1 MKARPVVF
9 RPRGCRRPKRHPEA
23 THGLAESVRQ
33 AVGESGAQLVD
44 LAILEPAGLAF
55 AITLKTDE
63 PRRS

>member
-1 MKARPVVF
+1 
-9 RPRGCRRPKRHPEA
+9 
-23 THGLAESVRQ
+23 VRQ